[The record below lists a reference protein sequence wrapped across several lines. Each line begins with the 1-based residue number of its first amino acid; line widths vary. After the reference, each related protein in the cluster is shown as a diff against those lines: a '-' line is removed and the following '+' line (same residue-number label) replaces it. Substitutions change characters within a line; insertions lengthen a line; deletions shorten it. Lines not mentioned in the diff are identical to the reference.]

1 MARPSQG
8 IDQALLRSGLAL
20 LPELGCT
27 GLSVRRVAEH
37 AGVNPAMFHYH
48 FGSKAAF
55 LRAVLQQ
62 LYEQMFA
69 GLSAGA
75 ARDGTAVERLHAAL
89 FSLAGFVR
97 EQRPVI
103 GRLAVDA
110 ANGEAVVHEF
120 VRANAPRHL
129 GLLLALGHEA
139 EQAGELQ
146 PMAPLQRFAFLMG
159 SIVSPILVVPA
170 VAAVRAIPAALA
182 ATAVDQVLSDD
193 ALHQRITLA
202 LQALR
207 PAPAKRSAERSTKA
221 PAKRRPTPR

>member
-75 ARDGTAVERLHAAL
+75 AGRGPAIERLHAAL

-97 EQRPVI
+97 AQRPVI

-129 GLLLALGHEA
+129 GLLLALAQEA

-146 PMAPLQRFAFLMG
+146 PMAPVQRFAFLMG
-159 SIVSPILVVPA
+159 SVVAPILVVPA
-170 VAAVRAIPAALA
+170 VAAVQALPAALA
-182 ATAVDQVLSDD
+182 ATAVDQVLTDE
-193 ALHQRITLA
+193 ALHQRIVLA

-207 PAPAKRSAERSTKA
+207 PAPTPRQAA
-221 PAKRRPTPR
+221 RRPTPR

>member
-27 GLSVRRVAEH
+27 GLSVRRVADH
-37 AGVNPAMFHYH
+37 ARVNPAMFHYH

-75 ARDGTAVERLHAAL
+75 AGQGPAVDRLHAAL

-97 EQRPVI
+97 AQRPVI

-129 GLLLALGHEA
+129 GLLLALAQEA

-146 PMAPLQRFAFLMG
+146 PMAPVQRFAFLMG
-159 SIVSPILVVPA
+159 SIVAPLLVVPA
-170 VAAVRAIPAALA
+170 VAAVQALPPALA
-182 ATAVDQVLSDD
+182 ATAIDQVLSDD
-193 ALHQRITLA
+193 ALHQRISM
-202 LQALR
+202 ALR
-207 PAPAKRSAERSTKA
+207 ALGPTAVAERSSKG

>member
-75 ARDGTAVERLHAAL
+75 ARGGTAVERLHAAL

-129 GLLLALGHEA
+129 GLLLALAQEA

-146 PMAPLQRFAFLMG
+146 PMAPVQRFAFLMG
-159 SIVSPILVVPA
+159 SIVAPLLVVPA
-170 VAAVRAIPAALA
+170 VAAVQALPPALA
-182 ATAVDQVLSDD
+182 ATAIDQVLSDD
-193 ALHQRITLA
+193 ALHQRISMA

-207 PAPAKRSAERSTKA
+207 PSAAAERSTKG
-221 PAKRRPTPR
+221 PAKRRPTPQ